1 MSAHTSAAV
10 EQRVWWA
17 RAVLVLLQPVA
28 VFEELRDDSREAAE
42 ARQEPV
48 LAIVVLAGIAGV
60 LSTSFAGTLLDRESL
75 DGLDV
80 VLWAFIGGALEGVAL
95 YFVLG
100 AIVFVGGSLVA
111 GSEWRFR
118 HARHV
123 LAYSVVP
130 LALSLPVWAA
140 ALSAGRAT
148 AFDVVRDL
156 IVLWCA
162 ALLVVGVRTLHA
174 WTWER
179 TLAGTALPL
188 LVPALILL
196 RAHGIL

>member
-1 MSAHTSAAV
+1 VGAHTSAAV
-10 EQRVWWA
+10 GERVWWS
-17 RAVLVLLQPVA
+17 RAALVLLQPFA

-60 LSTSFAGTLLDRESL
+60 LSTSFAGTLLERENL

-80 VLWAFIGGALEGVAL
+80 ALWAFIGGALEGVAL

-100 AIVFVGGSLVA
+100 AIVYVGGVVA
-111 GSEWRFR
+111 GSTWRFR

-140 ALSAGRAT
+140 ALPAGRGT
-148 AFDVVRDL
+148 AFDVVRAL
-156 IVLWCA
+156 VVCWCGG
-162 ALLVVGVRTLHA
+162 LLVVGVRTLHA
-174 WTWER
+174 WTWQR
-179 TLAGTALPL
+179 TAVGTALPL

-196 RAHGIL
+196 RAYGVL

>member
-1 MSAHTSAAV
+1 MEAQTSAAV
-10 EQRVWWA
+10 GERVWWA
-17 RAVLVLLQPVA
+17 RAMLVLLQPVA

-42 ARQEPV
+42 ARQEAV
-48 LAIVVLAGIAGV
+48 LAIVILAGVAGV
-60 LSTSFAGTLLDRESL
+60 LSTSFAGTLLDREHY

-80 VLWAFIGGALEGVAL
+80 ALWAFIGGALEGVAL

-100 AIVFVGGSLVA
+100 AIVYVGGAVA
-111 GSEWRFR
+111 ASAWSFR

-130 LALSLPVWAA
+130 LAVSLPVWAA
-140 ALSAGRAT
+140 ALSTERGT
-148 AFDVVRDL
+148 AFDVVRAL
-156 IVLWCA
+156 VLCWCA

-174 WTWER
+174 WTWQR
-179 TLAGTALPL
+179 TAAGTALPL

-196 RAHGIL
+196 RAHGLL

>member
-1 MSAHTSAAV
+1 MLETTAAV
-10 EQRVWWA
+10 GQRLWWA
-17 RAVLVLLQPVA
+17 RAALVLLQPVD

-48 LAIVVLAGIAGV
+48 LAIVVLAGVAGV
-60 LSTSFAGTLLDRESL
+60 LATSFAGTLLERESL

-80 VLWAFIGGALEGVAL
+80 ALWAFVGGALEGVAL

-100 AIVFVGGSLVA
+100 AVVFVGGAVA
-111 GSEWRFR
+111 GSAWSFR

-130 LALSLPVWAA
+130 LALSLPVWAT
-140 ALSAGRAT
+140 ALSAGRGT
-148 AFDVVRDL
+148 AFDVVRAL
-156 IVLWCA
+156 VVCWCA

-174 WTWER
+174 WTWQR
-179 TLAGTALPL
+179 TAAGTALPL

-196 RAHGIL
+196 RAHGVL